1 MTEHQKWLS
10 RRAYHEAFS
19 VPTTTFPN
27 WKGIPN
33 QCKCGCKEIWYDRSS
48 PVNWWKYLFNLG
60 MLFKASGTLFPV
72 FRALHAL
79 VWQLPAVIWGWFNVF
94 RATYQTEVLGKTRPN
109 HSKRAAIAT
118 ANIIFYG
125 VVAPL
130 AIALLAA
137 CWCLSRLGSAVIMT
151 LHLGSLA
158 LPVTLILTCS
168 LVATIA
174 IAMRGIVFVT
184 GGVASVAY
192 SYYPI
197 AGVVLIVVGVL
208 VEYERIRRRDRRQE
222 EIIGKIL
229 LSQNSHSG
237 DEQTTQQ

>member
-1 MTEHQKWLS
+1 
-10 RRAYHEAFS
+10 
-19 VPTTTFPN
+19 
-27 WKGIPN
+27 
-33 QCKCGCKEIWYDRSS
+33 
-48 PVNWWKYLFNLG
+48 
-60 MLFKASGTLFPV
+60 
-72 FRALHAL
+72 
-79 VWQLPAVIWGWFNVF
+79 
-94 RATYQTEVLGKTRPN
+94 
-109 HSKRAAIAT
+109 
-118 ANIIFYG
+118 
-125 VVAPL
+125 
-130 AIALLAA
+130 
-137 CWCLSRLGSAVIMT
+137 MT